1 MINTGMG
8 NNATAPVGELIRGWR
23 RRRRLSQMDLGFE
36 ADVSARHI
44 SFLETGRSR
53 PSREMLLRL
62 AERLDVPLRDRNGLL
77 LAAGFAPIHPERS
90 LDDPALGSV
99 RQAVDLVLAGHE
111 PFPALAVDRHWT
123 LVAANRA
130 VPPLLAGAAPELLR
144 PPVNVLRLG
153 LHPAGLAPRIANLAQ
168 WRGHL
173 LERLRSQ
180 ADRTADPALAALLAE
195 LEGYPAPDPPTERT
209 RERGPDRDLSGIV
222 VPLRLRTGHGELALF
237 GMTTLFGTPLDVTLA
252 ELAIESF
259 FPADAATADVL
270 RRIADGAK
278 HVGPRNQ

>member
-1 MINTGMG
+1 MIDTGM
-8 NNATAPVGELIRGWR
+8 NATAPVGELIRGWR
-23 RRRRLSQMDLGFE
+23 QRRRLSQMDLGFE
-36 ADVSARHI
+36 AEVSARHI

-62 AERLDVPLRDRNGLL
+62 AEWLDVPLRDRNGLL

-90 LDDPALGSV
+90 LDDPALRSV

-123 LVAANRA
+123 LVSANRA
-130 VPPLLAGAAPELLR
+130 VPPLLVGAAPDLLR
-144 PPVNVLRLG
+144 PPVNVLRLS

-180 ADRTADPALAALLAE
+180 ADLTADPTLAALLAE
-195 LEGYPAPDPPTERT
+195 LEGYPAPDPPADRT
-209 RERGPDRDLSGIV
+209 PERGPDRDLAGIV

-259 FPADAATADVL
+259 FPADPATADVL
-270 RRIADGAK
+270 RQIADGAQP
-278 HVGPRNQ
+278 VGPRDL